1 MLKFYKGTDKIKAD
15 VLKIG
20 HHGSGKS
27 TTDEFLKAVDP
38 DICVIQSGKNNYGHP
53 DTKIIEKCL
62 KKDIIVLRNDMQ
74 GAVDLFTSG
83 GVLSYRTMIDT
94 G

>member
-1 MLKFYKGTDKIKAD
+1 MVNNNGVRILVTGDLDGEGEKKMLKFYKGTDKIRAD

-53 DTKIIEKCL
+53 DTKIIEKC
-62 KKDIIVLRNDMQ
+62 
-74 GAVDLFTSG
+74 
-83 GVLSYRTMIDT
+83 
-94 G
+94 